1 MENKEEE
8 IITSDD
14 KLLAFL
20 SHLSMILGGVLVPVI
35 IWAVKKDK
43 SKFVRF
49 HSLQAIFYHISYSV
63 ITGFFIAVF
72 LMLYLSALGI
82 YYSPGHT
89 YHTGPSPAMI
99 IILIIFILIT
109 VLIIFSA
116 IGYGIYLAIKANKG
130 EKIKIPVI
138 GKIIYEKVYGKG

>member
-1 MENKEEE
+1 MENKKEE

-20 SHLSMILGGVLVPVI
+20 SHLSMILGGILVPII

-49 HSLQAIFYHISYSV
+49 HALQAIFYHITYSV

-72 LMLYLSALGI
+72 LMIYFSALGI
-82 YYSPGHT
+82 YYAPVNN
-89 YHTGPSPAMI
+89 YHKGPSPAMI

-109 VLIIFSA
+109 ALLILGA
-116 IGYGIYLAIKANKG
+116 IGYGIYIAIKANKG